1 MKHSYFSFRK
11 SFLYEVY
18 YAALAIQNKINNKNV
33 KIENKKIKRIKV
45 MPNKSKIELKHP

>member
-18 YAALAIQNKINNKNV
+18 YAAPSIQNKTNNKNV
-33 KIENKKIKRIKV
+33 KIANKKIKRIKV
-45 MPNKSKIELKHP
+45 MLNKKQIVLKHP